1 MKKITFISILS
12 MLSVVLGS
20 ILMLGGNPLGDYM
33 VVIGAVVG
41 MYSMYLLDME
51 SAKNP
56 ENWL

>member
-20 ILMLGGNPLGDYM
+20 ILMVGGNHLGDYM
-33 VVIGAVVG
+33 VAAGAVIG
-41 MYSMYLLDME
+41 MYSMYLLDIE

-56 ENWL
+56 ENTI

>member
-20 ILMLGGNPLGDYM
+20 ILMLGGNHLGDYM
-33 VVIGAVVG
+33 VLIGAVVG

-56 ENWL
+56 ENWS

>member
-1 MKKITFISILS
+1 

-20 ILMLGGNPLGDYM
+20 ILMLGGNHLGDYM

>member
-20 ILMLGGNPLGDYM
+20 ILMVGGNHLGDYM
-33 VVIGAVVG
+33 VVIGAAVG
-41 MYSMYLLDME
+41 MYSMYLLDID
-51 SAKNP
+51 SAKKP

>member
-12 MLSVVLGS
+12 MLSVVIGS
-20 ILMLGGNPLGDYM
+20 ILMVGGNHIGDYM
-33 VVIGAVVG
+33 VAAGAVIG

-56 ENWL
+56 ENRV

>member
-20 ILMLGGNPLGDYM
+20 ILMLGGNHLGDYM

-56 ENWL
+56 ENRL

>member
-20 ILMLGGNPLGDYM
+20 ILMLGGNHLGDYM
-33 VVIGAVVG
+33 VLIGAVVG

-56 ENWL
+56 ENWF